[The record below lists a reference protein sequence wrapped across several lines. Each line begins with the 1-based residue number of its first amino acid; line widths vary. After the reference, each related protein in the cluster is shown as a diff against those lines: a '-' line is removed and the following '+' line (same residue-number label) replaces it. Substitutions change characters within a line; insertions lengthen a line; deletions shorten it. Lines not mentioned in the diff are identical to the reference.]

1 MQEPVERSKTR
12 TSIVYP
18 VTTHVKFQSPKY
30 QKLKIHG
37 DSSFTKRFSFHWRFF
52 QTMIFS
58 EKK

>member
-37 DSSFTKRFSFHWRFF
+37 DSSFTKRFSFH
-52 QTMIFS
+52 
-58 EKK
+58 